1 MSGPEGSYMQNK
13 SRLLESESDRL
24 QREVDNFTHKLEQQR
39 RRNTS
44 LDEQVH
50 NLSHDVKAKKDDLQS
65 KLPSVKE
72 ERRIEVKVKTLENNL
87 QKEMV
92 KLNDI
97 QSKNR
102 ELQEKINVLRR
113 EKKAYLSLIHI

>member
-1 MSGPEGSYMQNK
+1 MSRDLSQGK
-13 SRLLESESDRL
+13 SKLLESESDRL

-39 RRNTS
+39 RRNAS
-44 LDEQVH
+44 LDEQVK
-50 NLSHDVKAKKDDLQS
+50 SMTVEVKQKKDELQA

-72 ERRIEVKVKTLENNL
+72 EKKLELKIKTLENNL

-97 QSKNR
+97 QAKNKDLR
-102 ELQEKINVLRR
+102 EAINVLRR
-113 EKKAYLSLIHI
+113 EKRPI